1 MTQLAQERKERG
13 RDPLAVE
20 IHRVA
25 FFLEPGY
32 CSMPD
37 DWSET
42 HTQRMVR
49 KFGSQAAF
57 DRVKVQHRLMPRAAE
72 AGLDAEG
79 WSDYNLDRRTQS
91 STMRAHRLVAWIDR
105 THGWELAETAY
116 KALHKAHFVEGEKLN
131 DPAIL
136 EAAAAAAG
144 IDAASAPAFLQGND
158 MEREIIVQ
166 TEAVSRAGI
175 HSIPTLFVDGS
186 PACSGAARNDE
197 VLAVLRRAS
206 ERPTGRR
213 AFPIAGR

>member
-1 MTQLAQERKERG
+1 M
-13 RDPLAVE
+13 E

-105 THGWELAETAY
+105 SFGWEVAEAAY
-116 KALHKAHFVEGEKLN
+116 KVLHTAHFVDGRKLN
-131 DPAIL
+131 DVDVL
-136 EAAAAAAG
+136 VEAAAKAG
-144 IDAASAPAFLQGND
+144 VSATDARAFLESGAL
-158 MEREIIVQ
+158 EREIVAQ

-175 HSIPTLFVDGS
+175 HSIPTLFVDGA
-186 PACSGAARNDE
+186 PVCSGAARADE
-197 VLAVLRRAS
+197 ILDHLRSVSSNPA
-206 ERPTGRR
+206 GAR